1 MKMTMDDANNIM
13 DSLMDDEKTLT
24 IDQQVD
30 GSIVLD
36 MGKFL
41 VAYANASYAYIDSRK
56 DYKKQNQKAL
66 NAMKTKYQLLFLQE
80 ALNAMSTEY
89 QRMKGE
95 VQ

>member
-1 MKMTMDDANNIM
+1 MRLTMDDANNIM

-30 GSIVLD
+30 GSVVID

-41 VAYANASYAYIDSRK
+41 VAYANATKVYLENHKSYG
-56 DYKKQNQKAL
+56 KQNQDVL
-66 NAMKTKYQLLFLQE
+66 SAMK
-80 ALNAMSTEY
+80 TEY

-95 VQ
+95 AQ

>member
-13 DSLMDDEKTLT
+13 DTLSDEDKTLT

-30 GSIVLD
+30 GSVVVD

-41 VAYANASYAYIDSRK
+41 VAYANATYVYINNPQS
-56 DYKKQNQKAL
+56 YKKQNQDVL
-66 NAMKTKYQLLFLQE
+66 TAMK
-80 ALNAMSTEY
+80 SEY

-95 VQ
+95 AQ

>member
-13 DSLMDDEKTLT
+13 DTLSDEDKTLT

-30 GSIVLD
+30 GSVVVD

-41 VAYANASYAYIDSRK
+41 VAYANATYVYTNNPQS
-56 DYKKQNQKAL
+56 YKKQNQDVL
-66 NAMKTKYQLLFLQE
+66 TAMK
-80 ALNAMSTEY
+80 SEY

-95 VQ
+95 AQ

>member
-13 DSLMDDEKTLT
+13 DTLLDEDKTLT

-30 GSIVLD
+30 GSVVVD

-41 VAYANASYAYIDSRK
+41 VAYANATYVYTNNPQFVYTNNPQS
-56 DYKKQNQKAL
+56 YKKQNQDVL
-66 NAMKTKYQLLFLQE
+66 TAMK
-80 ALNAMSTEY
+80 SEY

-95 VQ
+95 AQ